1 MSQPVGPAALPPT
14 DGSGRRTR
22 QRLLEAAAALLAG
35 HGLVPDLLGQA
46 AATAGCPPERA
57 HVFFRRD
64 EELVLAL
71 YARFAAD
78 LESRVL
84 ELPAGTVAE
93 RFHAVMRAK
102 FALVAPYRPALAALS
117 ATLLDP
123 RHELGALHPQTEI
136 IRNRVQGVFAAAV
149 EGATDRPTT
158 AAAALTRTVYGAHL
172 ALMLLWCQDRSP
184 DTATAAAALDIA
196 RDTLAFAVPFLAMPQ
211 AGPALA
217 RLDGIFRPLLE
228 PAEDASLSE
237 RATAV
242 LRSLFHH
249 RRLSA
254 DAGPCATDPCPACL
268 ALHLPKVK
276 YFLRANQ
283 PIHFVLPAFPAK
295 SPSRRK
301 VLGVLPDQAEELA
314 LLYLDQVC
322 EELQALHSPGVRVTI
337 CSDGHVFSD
346 LVGVGDQDVTRYG
359 QEISA
364 LLGRLG
370 CRALDTFGMA
380 DLYEGADYPGMRRHL
395 VAEYAQPLEQIEERA
410 HRFDHARALFNG
422 IHRFLFEE
430 RADLQPERSRTQ
442 VRQEC
447 KRLAYEVIQRSDAWG
462 RLLADCFPTAL
473 RLSIHPQH
481 PHAEK
486 IGILLGAADDA
497 WLTPWHGV
505 AVRHPAGWKLMKRQ
519 EAEALGAHLVERD
532 GRPSHFEV
540 EKL

>member
-1 MSQPVGPAALPPT
+1 MSQPAATEALLAPA
-14 DGSGRRTR
+14 GSDRGTR
-22 QRLLEAAAALLAG
+22 QRLLEAAASLLARQ
-35 HGLVPDLLGQA
+35 GLAPDLLEQA
-46 AATAGCPPERA
+46 AASAACPTERA
-57 HVFFRRD
+57 RVFFRRD

-78 LESRVL
+78 LESHVL

-93 RFHAVMRAK
+93 RFHAVLRTK

-136 IRNRVQGVFAAAV
+136 IRNRVQGIFAASV
-149 EGATDRPTT
+149 EGASDRPAGST
-158 AAAALTRTVYGAHL
+158 AALTRVLYGAHL
-172 ALMLLWCQDRSP
+172 ALMLLWCQDRTP
-184 DTATAAAALDIA
+184 DTATAIAALDIA
-196 RDTLAFAVPFLAMPQ
+196 RDTLAFAVPFLGFPQ

-228 PAEDASLSE
+228 PVEDGAFTE
-237 RATAV
+237 QATAI

-249 RRLSA
+249 RRLSP
-254 DAGPCATDPCPACL
+254 DAGPCATEPCPACL
-268 ALHLPKVK
+268 ALHLPRVK
-276 YFLRANQ
+276 YFLRAGQ
-283 PIHFVLPAFPAK
+283 PIHFLLPAFPAK

-301 VLGVLPDQAEELA
+301 VLGNLPDQAEELA
-314 LLYLDQVC
+314 LQYLDKVC
-322 EELQALHSPGVRVTI
+322 EEVRTIHPPGMRVTI

-346 LVGVGDQDVTRYG
+346 LVGVSDAEVTRYG
-359 QEISA
+359 QEIA
-364 LLGRLG
+364 GLLQRLG
-370 CRALDTFGMA
+370 CRSLDTFSMA
-380 DLYEGADYPGMRRHL
+380 DLYEGADYLGMRRHL
-395 VAEYAQPLEQIEERA
+395 VAEYAQPLERVEERA

-430 RADLQPERSRTQ
+430 QADLQPERSRTQ
-442 VRQEC
+442 VRQQC
-447 KRLAYEVIQRSDAWG
+447 KQRAYEVIQRSDAWG

-505 AVRHPAGWKLMKRQ
+505 ALHHAGAWKLLKRE
-519 EAEALGAHLVERD
+519 EAEALGARLVERA
-532 GRPSHFEV
+532 GRPSHFE
-540 EKL
+540 L